1 MSLAE
6 AWERNAAEWAALV
19 RSGGDRF
26 YERNLAAFLE
36 LLPPPGRLTIDVGCG
51 EGRITRELHARGDRV
66 VSVDA
71 SETLVALARDTD
83 SAGDYRVADAAALP
97 FADGEADLFVSFMV
111 LMDLED
117 LDGALAEAAR
127 VLEPGGFLV
136 ASLVHP
142 LATAAETP
150 YLGEQRLEFP
160 LGDSTST
167 MIHRPLSRYVGALA
181 QAGFVVEHLHEL
193 SGRPD
198 APMPFFLHIRAR
210 T

>member
-71 SETLVALARDTD
+71 SETLVALARDAD

-97 FADGEADLFVSFMV
+97 FADGEADLFVSLRPRRRPSVSSASSFRS
-111 LMDLED
+111 
-117 LDGALAEAAR
+117 ATPPAR
-127 VLEPGGFLV
+127 
-136 ASLVHP
+136 
-142 LATAAETP
+142 
-150 YLGEQRLEFP
+150 
-160 LGDSTST
+160 
-167 MIHRPLSRYVGALA
+167 
-181 QAGFVVEHLHEL
+181 
-193 SGRPD
+193 
-198 APMPFFLHIRAR
+198 
-210 T
+210 